1 MFFVLWCLVVGMW
14 DVVLFLF
21 FFFKQKTAYEMRISD
36 WSSDV
41 CSSDLIDARFGDD
54 RRRIARIL
62 VIAGVED
69 GVARIVRDLVDRRRR
84 RGDAIIMILQ
94 PAHIAPELFFDA
106 FGRTLERDVRVLRLA
121 VPFQHE
127 SLPHMR
133 DVFPLDTI
141 LRSSPASPVS
151 PDPARHIFYA

>member
-1 MFFVLWCLVVGMW
+1 
-14 DVVLFLF
+14 
-21 FFFKQKTAYEMRISD
+21 MRISD

-41 CSSDLIDARFGDD
+41 CSSDLVGHAAAGDIDARFGDD

-94 PAHIAPELFFDA
+94 PAHIAPELFLD
-106 FGRTLERDVRVLRLA
+106 RSEERREGEACVSTCRYRW
-121 VPFQHE
+121 
-127 SLPHMR
+127 
-133 DVFPLDTI
+133 
-141 LRSSPASPVS
+141 SSY
-151 PDPARHIFYA
+151 H